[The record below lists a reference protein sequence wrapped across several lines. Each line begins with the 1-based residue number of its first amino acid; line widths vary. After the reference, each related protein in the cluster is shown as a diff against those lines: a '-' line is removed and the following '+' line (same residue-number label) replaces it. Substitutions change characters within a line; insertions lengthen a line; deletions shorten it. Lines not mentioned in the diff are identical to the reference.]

1 LLAYHG
7 SAPGHASFG
16 VPDPKGPSGKKTTAT
31 SIFKEAMR
39 MMKNAANKVK
49 TWIVDHFKVTVTGK
63 IRLGLIEIAVVP
75 KKSLRTPKGVCFYF
89 CVK

>member
-1 LLAYHG
+1 
-7 SAPGHASFG
+7 
-16 VPDPKGPSGKKTTAT
+16 
-31 SIFKEAMR
+31 

-49 TWIVDHFKVTVTGK
+49 TWIVHHFKVTVTGK
-63 IRLGLIEIAVVP
+63 IKLGVIEIAVVP